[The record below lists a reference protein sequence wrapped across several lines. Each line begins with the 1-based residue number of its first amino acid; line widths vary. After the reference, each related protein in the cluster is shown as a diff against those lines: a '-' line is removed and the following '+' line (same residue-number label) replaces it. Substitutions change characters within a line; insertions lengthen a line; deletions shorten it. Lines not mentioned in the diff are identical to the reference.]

1 MSWTQTSDT
10 KVTAA
15 IAAVGA
21 GGTLTDGW
29 IDLTGGVWSGANI
42 ASDTNTGDYYLASTK
57 QGSPWSTGQLL
68 RPASEDAINQ
78 RVTFQVCLNTAQTY
92 YAMLRANRAT
102 ASGNAF
108 LVSIDYMSD
117 KKFAIH
123 GFALVA
129 GKLSQ
134 FVGQDL
140 ATQPAAGDIVTV
152 DIQLTQVTTT
162 TSELVVSV
170 TNAAGAVLGSYDS
183 GTANAQVNSAALQ
196 NIAGSVGFCAYSGST
211 GNAAG
216 LKEVTVYSGD
226 AAPSTA
232 TKYTVTPAS
241 ATVQTGGSTEVTFAL
256 DAAAAKDVTITPGD
270 GGAGGSWSANT
281 LKIAAGDLSGTLEYT
296 AGSTAKTVT
305 LTGTNDSSLT
315 DGSASVTV
323 QTAAVAPTKITLS
336 LSETSVVVGGVLT
349 ATFTLDHP
357 ALTAVTVTPQ
367 TVGNVGSFS
376 TASLVIA
383 AGQTNASVQWTAPA
397 TAASVPMG
405 CKNDSSLTN
414 DSGETITVTAAPV
427 TPTAPGAPGVTLTP
441 GDGQIV
447 VKVTAPSSNGGSAIT
462 GYPIVVNDASS
473 PVTTLT
479 AAGSYT
485 ITGLTNGTA
494 YKVKVGATNAVGT
507 TNSADQTATPLAP
520 GSAVPVD
527 NPAFLF
533 SPGNWY
539 GDTGRGGS
547 VARYTWNVGAYF
559 VFTFTA
565 ATTGASAVLHT
576 GPSGTGAYLYLTV
589 NGIMSSFQAGGDI
602 TIPNI
607 VAGATNTVFVMMYL
621 TPQSARWAKGAN
633 SLAITGVTLDAGS
646 SAGVSVAGTKG
657 WVKIIGDS
665 ITEGIN
671 TGGSNKPDFSGAYT
685 YSVLQALRAKG
696 YEVCVS
702 VCGYSGYLDTGDSTA
717 DVPAFYYISG
727 SSNGS
732 GGTYDDTKS
741 RWNKI
746 DAGVSALDSA
756 GQLSA
761 YGDVGTPPVATLVNY
776 LTNEALGKLSTS
788 DCEVA
793 MMQCMIAHRA
803 AAPNAWLFQMV
814 PVGFHYASKYPA
826 TYLAAFNSA
835 FAAYQ
840 AAYPTDKKVAIIDIG
855 ADLSTQIETN
865 PGRFINTD
873 QVHPLAAG
881 HALIAPPVIS
891 QMLLSMEGS
900 SAVARSPN
908 YGPVSGG

>member
-21 GGTLTDGW
+21 GGTLVNGW
-29 IDLTGGVWSGANI
+29 IDITGGIWSATAL
-42 ASDTNTGDYYLASTK
+42 ASDTTSGSYYLSSVQASTNV
-57 QGSPWSTGQLL
+57 WETAALY
-68 RPASEDAINQ
+68 RPTSEDAASQ
-78 RVTFQVCLNTAQTY
+78 RVVSEINLSTTQTIY
-92 YAMLRANRAT
+92 HLLRANRSTT
-102 ASGNAF
+102 AFNGYLAALDWHSSG
-108 LVSIDYMSD
+108 
-117 KKFAIH
+117 
-123 GFALVA
+123 GFYFHIYSVVGNKLTQVA
-129 GKLSQ
+129 AQ
-134 FVGQDL
+134 NL
-140 ATQPAAGDIVTV
+140 ATQPSAGSVVTL

-162 TSELVVSV
+162 TSELVVTATDS
-170 TNAAGAVLGSYDS
+170 TGKTLDTYDS
-183 GTANAQVNSAALQ
+183 GTANAAVNAAALQ
-196 NIAGSVGFCAYSGST
+196 GVTGSVGLAAY
-211 GNAAG
+211 AASASNSCG
-216 LKEVTVYSGD
+216 IKEISVYSGD
-226 AAPSTA
+226 TASSTA
-232 TKYTVTPAS
+232 TKYTVAPAS
-241 ATVQTGGSTEVTFAL
+241 ATVQTGGSTEVTFTL

-270 GGAGGSWSANT
+270 GGAGGSWSAAT

-315 DGSASVTV
+315 DGSAKLTV
-323 QTAAVAPTKITLS
+323 QTAATAPGAPSFT
-336 LSETSVVVGGVLT
+336 LT
-349 ATFTLDHP
+349 AGNGQIVVKVTAPSSNGGSAITGYPLYVGTSAGGEAATPVTTLTV
-357 ALTAVTVTPQ
+357 AGSYTLTGLNNGTPVYVK
-367 TVGNVGSFS
+367 VG
-376 TASLVIA
+376 A
-383 AGQTNASVQWTAPA
+383 TNAIGTTVAAEQTATP
-397 TAASVPMG
+397 V
-405 CKNDSSLTN
+405 SS
-414 DSGETITVTAAPV
+414 A
-427 TPTAPGAPGVTLTP
+427 TAPGAPGVTLTP
-441 GDGQIV
+441 GNGQIV
-447 VKVTAPSSNGGSAIT
+447 VTVTAPSSNGGSAIT

-565 ATTGASAVLHT
+565 AATGASAVLHT
-576 GPSGTGAYLYLTV
+576 GPAGTGAYLYLAV
-589 NGIMSSFQAGGDI
+589 NGIFSSVQAGGDI

-607 VAGATNTVFVMMYL
+607 VAGATNTVFAIMYL

-646 SAGVSVAGTKG
+646 SAGVSVAGSKG

-671 TGGSNKPDFSGAYT
+671 TGGSNKPDFSAAYT

-717 DVPAFYYISG
+717 DVPAFYYVSG

-741 RWNKI
+741 RWNRI

-761 YGDVGTPPVATLVNY
+761 YGDVGTPPVAILVNY
-776 LTNEALGKLSTS
+776 LTNEALGKLSAS

-793 MMQCMIAHRA
+793 MTQCMIAHRA
-803 AAPNAWLFQMV
+803 AAPSAWLLQMI

-826 TYLAAFNSA
+826 TYLAAFNGA

-865 PGRFINTD
+865 PGRYINTD